1 MGNLLWGDVL
11 VQFVYLLILVLIVM
25 LFVSVF
31 RSQAKRQRQLDRIE
45 KKIDQLN
52 GRERSDDQR
61 R

>member
-1 MGNLLWGDVL
+1 MENLLWGDVL

-31 RSQAKRQRQLDRIE
+31 RSQAKRQKQLDRIE

-52 GRERSDDQR
+52 SRQNNDGGLY
-61 R
+61 